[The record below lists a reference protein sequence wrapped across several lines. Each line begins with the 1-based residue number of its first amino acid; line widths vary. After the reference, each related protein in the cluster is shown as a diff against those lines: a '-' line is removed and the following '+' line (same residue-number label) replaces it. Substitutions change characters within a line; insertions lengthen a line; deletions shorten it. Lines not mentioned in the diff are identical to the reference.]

1 MKNKHLFLFGGSP
14 PFGEILGRKFANL
27 ALNDKGKVAVLF
39 LERDGWEEYMKKYIS
54 TLEANDLVNFVYL
67 PLSADPSKN
76 TVDELI
82 SCTGIIIGGG
92 ETERYR
98 DYIVDTTLGKH
109 IQYMYE
115 EGVPVAGFSAGA
127 LISPSNCV
135 IPPIDTPK
143 DEQLFLTGLGLI
155 RDCVISVH
163 FSKWQEEQNLLAA
176 LAQTKVSTGYGI
188 DDDVGLYFYN
198 ETLTETEGEKLHTF
212 AQEK

>member
-1 MKNKHLFLFGGSP
+1 MNNKHLFLFGGGP
-14 PFGEILGRKFANL
+14 PFGKILGRKFADL
-27 ALNDKGKVAVLF
+27 ALNDNGKVAILF
-39 LERDGWEEYMKKYIS
+39 LERDGWREYMKKYTS
-54 TLEANDLVNFVYL
+54 TLEANGLVNFVYL
-67 PLSADPSKN
+67 PLSSNPSKH
-76 TVDELI
+76 TIEELV

-98 DYIVDTTLGKH
+98 DYIVDTSLGQH
-109 IQYMYE
+109 IQRMYE

-127 LISPSNCV
+127 LISPVDCV

-143 DEQLFLTGLGLI
+143 NEQLFLNGLGLI

-176 LAQTKVSTGYGI
+176 LAKTKASTGYGL

-198 ETLTETEGEKLHTF
+198 ETLTETEGKKLHTF
-212 AQEK
+212 VQEK